1 MKGRPF
7 IALWYEDRPG
17 GDTLLH
23 LLTKEA
29 RVTLPCPVLGAN
41 IQAIEEFLP
50 DLVKALP
57 STAPPTRWL
66 LLLEPS
72 LPNAWLH
79 LPWETLTLQGQ
90 PLSTQALVV
99 RSAEWAPQG
108 RRPKSA
114 FFLNLFPSEEFL
126 FGDHLQPLINSGS
139 LRTCRPDFLQ
149 KQMTAVGDLIILAHG
164 LAHGLVD
171 AGNDPFDLPVTY
183 PMPERIWLLACNV
196 DNAMHIL
203 AQRLLK
209 QGCRTVIVATADLSA
224 PEIARL
230 VEDLF
235 SHKTGLEPG
244 VSWLTQAEVV
254 LNGAGSPYALTIWGT
269 VDIDCSSSSQWNRL
283 TWDEQHGARH
293 TLPLDD
299 ETTAV
304 EFHDAHQ
311 QAMSSSIWPLTRQWM
326 LPSLLWLAEKHHHP
340 AMAKLSEELGDSH
353 SPEAIR
359 GLAAV
364 ARRVGNYPQ
373 TARYLSQGL
382 NLPDLSE
389 KEKADYLG
397 ALTNLFIDLNLPES
411 AAAAIEL
418 HEACLIEGVKDRHTA
433 DFKRLDWRAR
443 TGARCGKL
451 HVALDHMTAK
461 RKKRESD
468 GGRELAWQL
477 YLATWG
483 QCDRQVPTHFAN
495 TFASEVTARLTANPQ
510 KIGHGNETIAYLL
523 RSLAAHACLSDDPT
537 ARAVVSAW
545 QSTAEDRLSDD
556 DPGPWAY
563 TMAYL
568 YLQKAVP
575 EQSFDR
581 ALSALERARYYL
593 EAASFAGFAQRKDT
607 CDRLRTRFQQ
617 RREATVQQLNENMGA
632 GITRNQ
638 VLAEAASRTRT
649 ENETGH
655 LRANAAKFGTLPL

>member
-1 MKGRPF
+1 M
-7 IALWYEDRPG
+7 
-17 GDTLLH
+17 
-23 LLTKEA
+23 
-29 RVTLPCPVLGAN
+29 
-41 IQAIEEFLP
+41 
-50 DLVKALP
+50 
-57 STAPPTRWL
+57 
-66 LLLEPS
+66 
-72 LPNAWLH
+72 
-79 LPWETLTLQGQ
+79 
-90 PLSTQALVV
+90 

-108 RRPKSA
+108 RSA
-114 FFLNLFPSEEFL
+114 SQSTFFLNLFPPKEFL
-126 FGDHLQPLINSGS
+126 FGDHLQPLINSGT
-139 LRTCRPDFLQ
+139 LRPCLPAFLQ
-149 KQMTAVGDLIILAHG
+149 NRMTTAVDLIITAHG

-171 AGNDPFDLPVTY
+171 AGNDPFDLPVTH

-209 QGCRTVIVATADLSA
+209 QGCRTVIAATTLLSA
-224 PEIARL
+224 PEMARL
-230 VEDLF
+230 VENMFAHESDR
-235 SHKTGLEPG
+235 EPHL
-244 VSWLTQAEVV
+244 SWLTQAEMAF
-254 LNGAGSPYALTIWGT
+254 NGAASPYALTIWGT
-269 VDIDCSSSSQWNRL
+269 VDIDCSSSAQWNRL

-304 EFHDAHQ
+304 EFQDAHQ
-311 QAMSSSIWPLTRQWM
+311 QAMSSFIWPLTRQWM

-340 AMAKLSEELGDSH
+340 AMAKLSEELGNSH

-373 TARYLSQGL
+373 TAKYLSLGL

-418 HEACLIEGVKDRHTA
+418 HEDCLIEGVKDRHTA

-483 QCDRQVPTHFAN
+483 QCAGQVLATNP
-495 TFASEVTARLTANPQ
+495 FASEVTARLTANPQ

-523 RSLAAHACLSDDPT
+523 RSLAAHAWLSDDPT

-575 EQSFDR
+575 EQSFER

-593 EAASFAGFAQRKDT
+593 EAASLAGFAHREN
-607 CDRLRTRFQQ
+607 DRRRLWSLFQQ
-617 RREATVQQLNENMGA
+617 RREKTLLQLNDHGGI
-632 GITRNQ
+632 GITQ
-638 VLAEAASRTRT
+638 AQAMTEAASRTRT
-649 ENETGH
+649 ENKTDH
-655 LRANAAKFGTLPL
+655 LPANAALFGTLPL